1 MRRKIL
7 KLSVFLLCALAVIVL
22 SGCRINISLG
32 GDGFFTGEEYPN
44 AEKYQM
50 GEATY
55 SAEDV
60 TAVEVY
66 WRSGQVEINE
76 REDGQLTAKESG
88 GQLSEDK
95 AMHWLLEDGVLN
107 HNTHIRTRL
116 KWPINGAFRLVVAYR
131 R

>member
-1 MRRKIL
+1 M
-7 KLSVFLLCALAVIVL
+7 FLLCALAVIVL